1 MKFPSVVIAVA
12 FVVVVASVARLTMP
26 VEASQYPYPPPPSY
40 VPGSAIRFEITPKQA
55 EVFAD
60 GNFAG
65 IVDEFDGVFQRLYL
79 PSGQHEITIYRD
91 GFRTVH
97 QTVYLTPNQSFK
109 IRYTMQPLAPGEV
122 AEPRPVP
129 PAPPAAPGFPDPEL
143 QQLIYGTLTVR
154 MAPRAAAV
162 LIDGERWQ
170 RPESQDGLMVQLA
183 EGVHRVEINSD
194 GYESFSSDVSI
205 RRGETTSLNVSLKA
219 RQ

>member
-1 MKFPSVVIAVA
+1 MKFPSLVIAVA
-12 FVVVVASVARLTMP
+12 SVVVVASVAGLTMP
-26 VEASQYPYPPPPSY
+26 VESSQYPYPPPPSY

-97 QTVYLTPNQSFK
+97 QTVYLTPNASFK
-109 IRYTMQPLAPGEV
+109 IRYTMERLAPGDV

-129 PAPPAAPGFPDPEL
+129 PAPPPLPEAFGPEL
-143 QQLIYGTLTVR
+143 QQSIYGTLAVR
-154 MAPRAAAV
+154 VAPRAAAV
-162 LIDGERWQ
+162 LIDGELWQ
-170 RPESQDGLMVQLA
+170 RPQSQEGLVVQLP
-183 EGVHRVEINSD
+183 EGLHRVEVSSD

-219 RQ
+219 R

>member
-12 FVVVVASVARLTMP
+12 SVVVVASVARLTMP

-109 IRYTMQPLAPGEV
+109 VRYTMQPLAPGEV

-129 PAPPAAPGFPDPEL
+129 PAPPAASGFPDPEL

-170 RPESQDGLMVQLA
+170 RPESQDGLIVQLA

>member
-12 FVVVVASVARLTMP
+12 SVVVVASVARLTMP

-109 IRYTMQPLAPGEV
+109 VRYTMQQLAPGEV

-129 PAPPAAPGFPDPEL
+129 PAPPAAPGFPDSEL
-143 QQLIYGTLTVR
+143 QQSIYGTLTVR

-170 RPESQDGLMVQLA
+170 RPESQDGLIVQLA

-219 RQ
+219 R

>member
-1 MKFPSVVIAVA
+1 VKFPSVVIAVA
-12 FVVVVASVARLTMP
+12 SVVVVASVARLTMP

-109 IRYTMQPLAPGEV
+109 VRYTMQPLAPGEV
-122 AEPRPVP
+122 ADSRPVP
-129 PAPPAAPGFPDPEL
+129 PAPPAAPGFPNPEL

-170 RPESQDGLMVQLA
+170 RPESQDGLIVQLA